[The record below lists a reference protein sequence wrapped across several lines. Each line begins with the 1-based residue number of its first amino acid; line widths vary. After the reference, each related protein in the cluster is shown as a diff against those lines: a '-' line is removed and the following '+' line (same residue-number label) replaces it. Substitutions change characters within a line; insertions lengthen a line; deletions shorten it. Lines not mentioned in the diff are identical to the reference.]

1 MTQPL
6 PIVLVP
12 GLLAS
17 ARLYGEQLP
26 ELWRWGPVTIA
37 DHTRDHSMAAIAS
50 RILAAAPP
58 SFALVGLSMGG
69 YIAFEIARQA
79 PDRVARLALLD
90 TTARPDT
97 PEQTQG
103 RHAQIG
109 LARGGRLDEVID
121 LLLPVLI
128 HRDRQD
134 DAGLRRLVRLM
145 AEDIGPEGFIRQQQA
160 IMDRPDARPR
170 LAGIGYPTLVLV
182 GDGDE
187 LIPPDRSAEIA
198 SGIHGARLVM
208 VPECGHLS
216 TLERPQ
222 QVTQALVEWLQA

>member
-37 DHTRDHSMAAIAS
+37 DHTRDHSMAAIA
-50 RILAAAPP
+50 R
-58 SFALVGLSMGG
+58 
-69 YIAFEIARQA
+69 
-79 PDRVARLALLD
+79 
-90 TTARPDT
+90 
-97 PEQTQG
+97 
-103 RHAQIG
+103 
-109 LARGGRLDEVID
+109 RGGRLDEVID

-145 AEDIGPEGFIRQQQA
+145 AEDIGPEAFIRQQQA

>member
-37 DHTRDHSMAAIAS
+37 DHTRDHSMAAIAR

-97 PEQTQG
+97 PEQTQR

-128 HRDRQD
+128 HRDRQN

-145 AEDIGPEGFIRQQQA
+145 AEDIGPEAFIRQQQA

>member
-37 DHTRDHSMAAIAS
+37 DHTRDHSMAAIAR

-128 HRDRQD
+128 HRDRQN

-145 AEDIGPEGFIRQQQA
+145 AEDIGPEAFIRQQQA

>member
-1 MTQPL
+1 
-6 PIVLVP
+6 VLVP

-26 ELWRWGPVTIA
+26 VLWRLGPVTIA
-37 DHTRDHSMAAIAS
+37 DHTRDASMAAIAS

-69 YIAFEIARQA
+69 YIAFEILRQA

-97 PEQTQG
+97 PEQTQ
-103 RHAQIG
+103 RRQAQIA
-109 LARGGRLDEVID
+109 LARGGRFAEVLD

-128 HRDRQD
+128 HRNRQND
-134 DAGLRRLVRLM
+134 VVLGRLVRLM
-145 AEDIGPEGFIRQQQA
+145 ADDIGPEAFIRQQQA
-160 IMDRPDARPR
+160 IMGRPDSRPR
-170 LAGIGYPTLVLV
+170 LAGIGCPTLVLV

-198 SGIHGARLVM
+198 SGSRVHA
-208 VPECGHLS
+208 
-216 TLERPQ
+216 
-222 QVTQALVEWLQA
+222 W